1 MVHSD
6 ETFGSALLSGLRR
19 DISFHLGAYGC
30 ERLVHWTSPQ
40 DLHTPYHLEISMNT
54 THSSFPL
61 RVTALSSRGSIPLSF
76 FKSEADSTKWRAILT
91 RDSFS
96 QLPDSFRFEP
106 HQEEDEVGCIA
117 EVDILHYND
126 TMWSFS
132 STNAFDCRN
141 VCSQFAS
148 SQCLVVSKGSIST
161 LEIDFDPAS
170 DSLQNDPSCDQIS
183 RIEIDVAK
191 QRNISSGEEV
201 CTAPQTRL
209 VDVES
214 LGYFDLQEYLDDTLS
229 LDGWRSVE
237 IVVSSDSMN
246 STNITATSL
255 LTNSS
260 ISVLS
265 RRRIGLVALS
275 DDDSS
280 NTLSNVTFI
289 VNPFAE
295 IRLDG
300 LILSSVKA
308 RIDSGTL
315 TLLRNIL
322 SGFSDVISNNGY
334 IEVASTRLI
343 DDAQISEEGGG
354 SIVAS
359 YSSLDQNATVS
370 TTKGTLSTFSI
381 ENCKLCRHS
390 E

>member
-1 MVHSD
+1 M
-6 ETFGSALLSGLRR
+6 L
-19 DISFHLGAYGC
+19 
-30 ERLVHWTSPQ
+30 
-40 DLHTPYHLEISMNT
+40 
-54 THSSFPL
+54 
-61 RVTALSSRGSIPLSF
+61 
-76 FKSEADSTKWRAILT
+76 
-91 RDSFS
+91 
-96 QLPDSFRFEP
+96 
-106 HQEEDEVGCIA
+106 
-117 EVDILHYND
+117 EVDILHYNE

-183 RIEIDVAK
+183 RIEIDVAN

-201 CTAPQTRL
+201 CTTPQTRL

-246 STNITATSL
+246 STNSTATSL

-300 LILSSVKA
+300 LLLSSVKA

-359 YSSLDQNATVS
+359 CSSLDQNATVS

-381 ENCKLCRHS
+381 ELQTLPSLGVIEGSNWTDAIELLDTARVYLAVNETNHPACSNDFGGNGTGYIVESDARTLEDCSNRCD
-390 E
+390 